1 VIPAPSPETVVLTAR
16 AKLTLSL
23 RVVGRRDDGYH
34 LIDAEMVSLDLAD
47 SLRLS
52 PGVGVTYRE
61 AAGGRLID
69 LGGGDLVSAALAR
82 CGRQA
87 AVVVTKHI
95 PAGAGL
101 GGGSSDAA
109 AILRWAGMGDPVEAV
124 GLGADV
130 AFCLVGGRAR
140 VGGIGELIQP
150 LPTIERS
157 YTLLIPPLHVSTPVV
172 YRRWDELGGPEG
184 RNGNDLEPAAVD
196 AYPDLNSWRDLLGEA
211 TGLTP
216 NLAGSG
222 GTWFVPGEFDLT
234 LGGVH
239 TVITRTVGVP
249 GGGQTVPN
257 RG

>member
-1 VIPAPSPETVVLTAR
+1 MSPPSSGTVELTAR

-23 RVVGRRDDGYH
+23 RVTGRRDDGYH

-47 SLRLS
+47 GLRLS

-61 AAGGRLID
+61 ASDGRIIE
-69 LGGGDLVSAALAR
+69 LGGGDLVSAALALS
-82 CGRQA
+82 GREA
-87 AVVVTKHI
+87 AVVVTKRI

-109 AILRWAGMGDPVEAV
+109 AILRWAGVSDPRTAARI
-124 GLGADV
+124 GADV

-140 VGGIGELIQP
+140 VGGVGELIQP
-150 LPTIERS
+150 LPLIERT

-172 YRRWDELGGPEG
+172 YRRWDDLGGPEG
-184 RNGNDLEPAAVD
+184 DNGNDLEPAAVD
-196 AYPDLNSWRDLLGEA
+196 AYPDLSRWRGLLGEA

-216 NLAGSG
+216 RLAGSG

-234 LGGVH
+234 LGGVN
-239 TVITRTVGVP
+239 TVITRTVGRYP
-249 GGGQTVPN
+249 RAPN